1 MKRIISAL
9 IIFTIIGTLTSVST
23 GTARRDPFSSQGLI
37 DQSIGK
43 GIEKIKKSLRSSS
56 ALTTGEDVC
65 LSQTSLACEDACR
78 DAEQQCGGFRG
89 VVLAE
94 FTCDPNDPGN
104 STGTCEIID

>member
-23 GTARRDPFSSQGLI
+23 GTAIRDPFSSQGLI

-43 GIEKIKKSLRSSS
+43 GIEKIKKGLRSSS
-56 ALTTGEDVC
+56 ALTTAEDVC

-78 DAEQQCGGFRG
+78 EAEQQCSSFRG
-89 VVLAE
+89 VLMGE